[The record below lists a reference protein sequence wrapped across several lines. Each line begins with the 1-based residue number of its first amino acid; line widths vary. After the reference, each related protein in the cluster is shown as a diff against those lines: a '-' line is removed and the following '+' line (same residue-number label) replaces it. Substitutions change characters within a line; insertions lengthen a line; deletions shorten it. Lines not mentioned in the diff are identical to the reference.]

1 MSQQI
6 VSELV
11 RYVTECLE
19 IKLRQNI
26 RITEIS
32 PVGGGCI
39 HHASC
44 LMTNA
49 GMFFLKWN
57 NHGAKDLFVREAEC
71 LRILKN
77 AAGDSL
83 VIPEVLFA
91 EMTTERPGFIL
102 MEYLEPGSSSG
113 SIESL
118 GRGLATIHRF
128 TSNRFGFYHDNYCGS
143 TLQENKW
150 SGQWADFYVV
160 RRIEPLLRRLYSI
173 GAYSPEQVR
182 EFDRLINRIPDL
194 LPENSVPSLIHGD
207 LWSGNYLYTVKGPA
221 LIDPACYFAD
231 REMEMGIMT
240 LFGGFPDRFWSA
252 YNEIYP
258 LDHEWRSRNQ
268 LYQLYHLLNHFLIF
282 GGGYGSPALEIAR
295 RFGG

>member
-49 GMFFLKWN
+49 GKFFLKWN

-71 LRILKN
+71 LKILKT
-77 AAGDSL
+77 AAGESL

-91 EMTTERPGFIL
+91 EMSSERPGFIL
-102 MEYLEPGSSSG
+102 LEFLEPGSPSG
-113 SIESL
+113 SIETL

-128 TSNRFGFYHDNYCGS
+128 TYSRYGFYHDNYCGP
-143 TLQENKW
+143 TLQDNHWHDNWPE
-150 SGQWADFYVV
+150 FYII
-160 RRIEPLLRRLYSI
+160 RRIEVLVRLLHSN
-173 GAYSPEQVR
+173 GALDLDQVKL
-182 EFDRLINRIPDL
+182 FDRLMHRLPDL
-194 LPENSVPSLIHGD
+194 LPGNSVPSLIHGD
-207 LWSGNYLYTVKGPA
+207 LWSGNYLLTHKGPA

-240 LFGGFPDRFWSA
+240 LFGGFPERFWSA
-252 YNEIYP
+252 YNEVYP
-258 LDHEWRSRNQ
+258 LDPEWRNRNQ
-268 LYQLYHLLNHFLIF
+268 LYQLYHLLNHCLIF
-282 GGGYGSPALEIAR
+282 GGGYASAALSIASR
-295 RFGG
+295 YGG